1 MTNDIVKKFKKNK
14 KVKLSEFIPEIVD
27 VAYVITL
34 FISILELIQNKVI
47 SYEQEETFSDIDFT
61 YLGDNHE

>member
-1 MTNDIVKKFKKNK
+1 MILLKNLRKIKK
-14 KVKLSEFIPEIVD
+14 FIPEIVD

-34 FISILELIQNKVI
+34 FISVLELIQNKVI
-47 SYEQEETFSDIDFT
+47 SYEQEATFSDIDFT